1 MARKNNPFKRKPPAE
16 GRLQKQKQ
24 KQSVRQSVNIK
35 IEQPKAPKG
44 IRRRAAPIRQ
54 RVAEVGRTTSITN
67 VYGGA
72 PSQGPSIEDIR
83 RIIREDYAEA
93 NRRAAADM
101 RERATETQRAEMGAS
116 AGFQSGAAAP
126 SAMGADPLRDPTPS
140 YLSIEAM
147 APAPS
152 GFGAEE
158 PAAAAAAP
166 EEPPSPRKRQRVGE
180 NAFEDIR
187 PTSVSTPINFGGG
200 DVARAD
206 DNPLSGG
213 GGAKKR
219 GPKTDAE
226 KAAIVGMTVDEYRAM
241 KSTKKAEQNAAA
253 YADLG
258 ESASAV
264 AYTPPSRVKSKITE
278 RLAAQPEKSE
288 NRTSLLEQ
296 IASGGKKLRKAKAA
310 VSEAYVGTGPASSL
324 LEQIAGGKGKLKP
337 PPKSTISE
345 ATTVR
350 PPAFGRESST
360 SSTSSLSSV
369 LSRME
374 QSGPF
379 KERRRVAAEEDAQ
392 TLADWE

>member
-54 RVAEVGRTTSITN
+54 RIAEGSRTTITN

-101 RERATETQRAEMGAS
+101 REKATETQREEMGAS

-158 PAAAAAAP
+158 PAAAAAA
-166 EEPPSPRKRQRVGE
+166 EEPPAPRKRQRVGE

-213 GGAKKR
+213 GAAKKR

-264 AYTPPSRVKSKITE
+264 LYTPPTRVKSKITE

-296 IASGGKKLRKAKAA
+296 IASGGKKLRKPKAA
-310 VSEAYVGTGPASSL
+310 VSESYVGVPPSSSL
-324 LEQIAGGKGKLKP
+324 FEQISAGKGKLKP